1 MAIFRKLARER
12 NYTDEM
18 VAVLPSQGECDQV
31 LCSEPPGCISPH
43 REPER
48 AGRDWLVVWVG
59 RR

>member
-31 LCSEPPGCISPH
+31 LCSEPPGCISPR

-48 AGRDWLVVWVG
+48 AGRDWLVV
-59 RR
+59 